1 MKIFSSMAKAGARN
15 LQEHQILLQMS
26 IRLKELAN
34 KYNVFL
40 TTSTQLNN
48 NIKEEGNMDDSS
60 LSGAKSI
67 AQKVDIGAI
76 MIPINKQDEAIIETI
91 MSNNKANKDTFGLM
105 PTHSINFYKNRG
117 NPWKNVRIFIH
128 FNMDNLQVTDL
139 FVTDYK
145 GNLIPNIK
153 PLDVKFDD
161 IGEDEAE
168 HGSIIEE
175 QEEYDELPDSFT
187 EEVEEELPN
196 AFTSQSGYNF

>member
-1 MKIFSSMAKAGARN
+1 MAKAGARN

-91 MSNNKANKDTFGLM
+91 MSNNSGSKESFGLM

-161 IGEDEAE
+161 IEKDE
-168 HGSIIEE
+168 IEE
-175 QEEYDELPDSFT
+175 LAKVEESVEEYDELPESFD
-187 EEVEEELPN
+187 EETKEELPN
-196 AFTSQSGYNF
+196 AFKSQSSGYSF